1 MLRVMHRLK
10 VYKTRGNDS
19 ANISQ
24 LPVKRDWMDETYE
37 AHAYRCFPVT
47 LTNSLG
53 WGLSFPED
61 ISFVWDGI
69 SDTSPDHVKILSGE
83 KYVHPNRANGT
94 ISFNTGLLFKTEQDV
109 TMLQTPVPNMFWE
122 GAQAFSTLIS
132 TSFFSGEIPCAWRI
146 TKPMSVITIKANQPF
161 ISLIPISLS
170 GLQDSEVTLDL
181 VENMDNSDNDD
192 CDPNEHIE
200 AVNKIV
206 SSGKWTNFYRDAVN
220 YKGKKIGSHEVKSLK
235 LHVRDVNEKN

>member
-1 MLRVMHRLK
+1 MHNIN
-10 VYKTRGNDS
+10 VYRTRGIDS

-24 LPVKRDWMDETYE
+24 LPVKRDWMDETSD

-83 KYVHPNRANGT
+83 KYVHANRANGT
-94 ISFNTGLLFKTEQDV
+94 ISFNTGLMFKTKEDL
-109 TMLQTPVPNMFWE
+109 TMFQMPVPNMFWE

-132 TSFFSGEIPCAWRI
+132 TSFFSGELPCAWRI

-161 ISLIPISLS
+161 IALVPISLS
-170 GLQDSEVTLDL
+170 GLQDSEIILDD
-181 VENMDNSDNDD
+181 VENMTHENKYD

-200 AVNKIV
+200 TVNKIV
-206 SSGKWTNFYRDAVN
+206 ASGKWTNFYRDAID
-220 YKGKKIGSHEVKSLK
+220 YKGNKVGSHEVKSLR
-235 LHVRDVNEKN
+235 LHVKDINEKD